1 MPNDTLITVTGNVT
15 HEPELKR
22 LDDGKPLV
30 NFTIA
35 STPSRYDKDS
45 GSYIDGETMYM
56 RATAW
61 RNLAENI
68 ALLVH
73 KGTPVI
79 AQGKLVSR
87 SWKDRHDNITTQL
100 QLEVVELGVGLSR
113 AVKTEEARPE
123 ALTDAPF

>member
-22 LDDGKPLV
+22 LNDGKALV

-45 GSYIDGETMYM
+45 GSYIDGETMYL

-68 ALLVH
+68 ALSVH
-73 KGTPVI
+73 KGSLVI
-79 AQGKLVSR
+79 AQGKLISR
-87 SWKDRHDNITTQL
+87 SYTDKQDNLITQL
-100 QLEVVELGVGLSR
+100 QLDVVELGVGLSR